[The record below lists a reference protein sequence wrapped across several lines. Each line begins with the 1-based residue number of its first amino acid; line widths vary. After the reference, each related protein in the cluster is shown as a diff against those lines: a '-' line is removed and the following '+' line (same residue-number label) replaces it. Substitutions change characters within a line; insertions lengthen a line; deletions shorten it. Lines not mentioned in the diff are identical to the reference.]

1 MYLQDYSPVDS
12 VTRGIS
18 VLSKI
23 QKEKALPVNCDFS
36 RTCEVSVD
44 SILWTVNQKQSAV
57 SVSRESDG
65 VFLF

>member
-1 MYLQDYSPVDS
+1 M
-12 VTRGIS
+12 
-18 VLSKI
+18 LSKI
-23 QKEKALPVNCDFS
+23 QKEKALSVNCDFS